1 MAKEKE
7 FTFDDLN
14 ASLSKT
20 SLHGEVMDKSVFSK
34 IDEYIGT
41 GNYLL
46 NACISGSIF
55 GGVPNNRSVCYAGPS
70 GTGKTFLV
78 LNNIRVA
85 TKMGYTIIFYDSET
99 AVDTELIK
107 KFGIDPAK
115 LRYEPC
121 NTVQEFRTSITT
133 LTKTISEQKRKG
145 LKVPK
150 VMVCL
155 DSLGNLASQKEIDD
169 ALSGSEKADMTRA
182 KTIKSLFRIL
192 GTQLAECKI
201 PFIFTNHTYSGQ
213 SFIPIVTAGGG
224 TGPEYFAS
232 IILFL
237 RKAQYKEGQVKSGI
251 IMTATPNKNRFAKPT
266 PVKVIIH
273 FDKGMNQ
280 FMGLHEFISWESCG
294 IEKGNIITESAI
306 DKQKI
311 SEQMKNKIRKTVWTA
326 ADGRKLAF
334 MANPKALKWC
344 VKHLDTSV
352 GVTELFTTTT
362 FTDNVLKELD
372 EKVIK
377 PMFSYHGVNNENLM
391 EELETIMEIDEEEQ
405 S

>member
-14 ASLSKT
+14 ASLAKT
-20 SLHGEVMDKSVFSK
+20 SIHGEVMDKSVFSK

-46 NACISGSIF
+46 NACISGSLF
-55 GGVPNNRSVCYAGPS
+55 GGIPNNRSVCFAGPS
-70 GTGKTFLV
+70 GTGKTFV
-78 LNNIRVA
+78 LLNAIKKA
-85 TKMGYTIIFYDSET
+85 TEMGYQIIFYDSET

-107 KFGIDPAK
+107 RFGIDPKK

-121 NTVQEFRTSITT
+121 NTVQEFRTSITN
-133 LTKTISEQKRKG
+133 LTKIISDQKRKG
-145 LKVPK
+145 MEVPK
-150 VMVCL
+150 ILVSL

-237 RKAQYKEGQVKSGI
+237 RKAQLKENAVKSGI

-273 FDKGMNQ
+273 FDKGMNE
-280 FMGLHEFISWESCG
+280 FMGLHDYITWESCG
-294 IEKGNIITESAI
+294 IAKGNIITEDAI

-311 SEQMKNKIRKTVWTA
+311 SEQAKNKIRKTVWTA

-334 MANPKALKWC
+334 MANPKALKWV
-344 VKHLDTSV
+344 VKHLDDSV
-352 GVTELFTTTT
+352 NVAELFTKTT
-362 FTDNVLKELD
+362 FPENILRELD
-372 EKVIK
+372 EKVIQ
-377 PMFSYHGVNNENLM
+377 PAFNYGVNNEDLVD
-391 EELETIMEIDEEEQ
+391 ELETIMEIDEEEQ